1 MYVSNKH
8 ELSSRLTPTDQQNS
22 TSSSIPIT
30 PAPSSTVSTSTAS
43 SSPPVAGS
51 SRKSVPVAAIAAPV
65 VIGVLAIASVVGL
78 LFFLRRRKVTSKAA
92 AAAPKEGQ
100 NPYLPPSYTP
110 VRELGHGNVH
120 EVETPAQEVVGDT
133 VKYRHE
139 LETKPLETRPAEL
152 EGERAGAPK

>member
-65 VIGVLAIASVVGL
+65 VIGVLADATSLRIALLTVVAAGL
-78 LFFLRRRKVTSKAA
+78 GALL
-92 AAAPKEGQ
+92 
-100 NPYLPPSYTP
+100 
-110 VRELGHGNVH
+110 LGGRLK
-120 EVETPAQEVVGDT
+120 G
-133 VKYRHE
+133 RI
-139 LETKPLETRPAEL
+139 
-152 EGERAGAPK
+152 GEP